1 MIIFGVSF
9 SPALLGELE
18 REKRRRRR
26 RRRKKGADEEATR
39 EKERES

>member
-26 RRRKKGADEEATR
+26 RKKGADEEATR